1 VPELLTTSAP
11 AGPAQTKQM
20 IWIPGKTFMMGSD
33 LAQYPEEGPPHSVTV
48 DGFWIDKYTVT
59 VDEYRQFVRETG
71 YKTVAERSPDPAEYP
86 DVDPAVLVPGSMVFQ
101 KATGP
106 VPLNNIANWWSW
118 VPGACWKHPEGP
130 RSNVSK
136 RGKHPV
142 VHVAWEDVQAY
153 ATWAGKDLPTEA
165 EWELAARGGLD
176 GKMFPWG
183 DDERPRNR
191 IMTNHWQGEFPRVNL
206 KQDGYEGTAPVGM
219 FPPNGYGLHD
229 VAGNVW
235 EWTSD
240 FFTSRHP
247 DAVTHACCVPT
258 NPRVVSPDGSYDLSD
273 PGASHIPRRVIKGG
287 SHLCAPNYCLRYRPA
302 ARQPQMVETGMAHI
316 GFRCV
321 VRPGAS

>member
-1 VPELLTTSAP
+1 MAELMASTAPPGPAP
-11 AGPAQTKQM
+11 AKDM
-20 IWIPGKTFMMGSD
+20 VWVPGRTFQMGSD
-33 LAQYPEEGPPHSVTV
+33 LAQYPEEGPPHQVTV
-48 DGFWIDKYTVT
+48 GGFWIDKYTVT

-71 YKTVAERSPDPAEYP
+71 YKTIAERTPDPAYYP
-86 DVDPAVLVPGSMVFQ
+86 DVDPSVLVPGSMVFH

-106 VPLNNIANWWSW
+106 VALNNLTNWWSW

-142 VHVAWEDVQAY
+142 VHVAWEDVTAY
-153 ATWAGKDLPTEA
+153 AAWAGKDLPTEA
-165 EWELAARGGLD
+165 EWECAARGGLE
-176 GKMFPWG
+176 GKMFTWG
-183 DDERPRNR
+183 DEERPRNR
-191 IMTNHWQGEFPRVNL
+191 IMANHWQGEFPRVNL

-229 VAGNVW
+229 MAGNVW

-240 FFTSRHP
+240 FYTSRHP
-247 DAVTHACCVPT
+247 EAATHACCVPV
-258 NPRVVSPDGSYDLSD
+258 NPRVVTPDGSYDQND

-321 VRPGAS
+321 VRPGAV